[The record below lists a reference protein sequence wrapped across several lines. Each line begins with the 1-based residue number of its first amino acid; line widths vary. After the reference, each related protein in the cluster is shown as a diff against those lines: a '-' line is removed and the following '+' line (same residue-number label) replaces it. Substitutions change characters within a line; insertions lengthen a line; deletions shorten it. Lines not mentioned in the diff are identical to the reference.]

1 MGTRRGFTL
10 VELMIVVAILGILS
24 AIAIPMYLNYLYGAK
39 AHAAV
44 GNFNI
49 LARLATSEAAKRNLP
64 DADGATDVLA
74 LCDPDYAVPGKAKL
88 SPMDPTI
95 PAYAQGAAPAGDGQ
109 VVIDVIDLSQ
119 ATASGTRVTINVDTT
134 NNGAAGIDRTW
145 SFQLE

>member
-1 MGTRRGFTL
+1 MDRRRGFTL
-10 VELMIVVAILGILS
+10 IELMIVVAILGILS
-24 AIAIPMYLNYLYGAK
+24 AIAIPVYLNYLYGAR

-44 GNFNI
+44 GNFTI
-49 LARLATSEAAKRNLP
+49 LARMATEEAAKRNYR
-64 DADGATDVLA
+64 DADGPTDVLA
-74 LCDPDYAVPGKAKL
+74 LVDPNYAVPGKAKL

-109 VVIDVIDLSQ
+109 VVIDVIDLSRT
-119 ATASGTRVTINVDTT
+119 TASGTLVTINVDTT